1 MRFKCECSYDGTS
14 YNGFQRQKNAP
25 SIQEE
30 IEKALEKILGSFVK
44 ITASGRTDSG
54 VHAVG
59 QVFHF
64 DTDLKISENGL
75 KRAINSYLPSDIHIN
90 SVEKVSDD
98 FHARF
103 DATKKEYH
111 YFINFGEYDPIKRNY
126 VYQYPYKKVNR
137 DLIYEASRLFIGTID
152 FRSFTKNQ
160 ALDNTI
166 RTIYSIDFKWDND
179 LLEIAIIGNGFMQNM
194 VRIMVA
200 MWLEVGRGKIA
211 TSDLKEIIEK
221 RNRTLAPKTAPGC
234 GLYLYKVYYK

>member
-30 IEKALEKILGSFVK
+30 IEKALEKVLGSFVK

-75 KRAINSYLPSDIHIN
+75 KRAINSYLPSDIHVN
-90 SVEKVSDD
+90 SVEKVKDN

-111 YFINFGEYDPIKRNY
+111 YFINFGKYDPIKRNY
-126 VYQYPYKKVNR
+126 VYQYSYKKVNR

-160 ALDNTI
+160 SLDNTI

-179 LLEIAIIGNGFMQNM
+179 LLEIAIVGNGFMQNM

-234 GLYLYKVYYK
+234 GLYLYKVYYE